1 MRNWSD
7 DRDKAANLVIL
18 PPEEA
23 DAMIDG
29 KEIDVD
35 GDNWVQH
42 YLTMLLVCLK
52 ITQIPLMLLQ
62 TSSTHQ
68 VTLPKLMSLYLQVTK
83 KKKIT
88 GIKIS
93 E

>member
-42 YLTMLLVCLK
+42 YLMMLLV
-52 ITQIPLMLLQ
+52 
-62 TSSTHQ
+62 
-68 VTLPKLMSLYLQVTK
+68 
-83 KKKIT
+83 
-88 GIKIS
+88 
-93 E
+93 